1 MDCMKQLPIAV
12 LLLGLA
18 SCGIEDLSIEHRPV
32 RTEVQVPSVEHETGG
47 NLQYM
52 VYCTDED
59 RALSG
64 WKDSRSAAESE
75 ARDYLN
81 AHPDRAWTIL
91 WRQKPGGRLIPK
103 HPRG

>member
-1 MDCMKQLPIAV
+1 MKHALLAA
-12 LLLGLA
+12 LLLSCV
-18 SCGIEDLSIEHRPV
+18 SCGIEDISIEYRPV
-32 RTEVQVPSVEHETGG
+32 RTEVQVPSVNHDTGG
-47 NLQYM
+47 ELQYM

-64 WKDSRSAAESE
+64 WENSRGAAESQ
-75 ARDYLN
+75 AREYLS
-81 AHPDRAWTIL
+81 AHPDRAWTVL